1 MKNKTNILWGL
12 IFIILG
18 VILGS
23 NALGLTDINIFF
35 NGWWTLFIIVPSFIG
50 LINDHEKTG
59 NLIGLIIGVLL
70 LLSCQNLFSFKILFK
85 LIPPL
90 VLVIIGLSL
99 LFKDTFN
106 REISREIYKLNK
118 NVKNDEGYAATFS
131 NQDVDMS
138 NEEFKGTTLNAI
150 FGGVKLD
157 LTEAKIKND
166 VVINATSIFGGIKI
180 LAPNDVKVKVKSN
193 ALFGGVS
200 NERKN
205 TKDSKNVTIYVNA
218 TCLFG
223 GVEIK

>member
-35 NGWWTLFIIVPSFIG
+35 NGWWTLFIIVPSFMG

-70 LLSCQNLFSFKILFK
+70 LLSCQNLFSFKLLFK

>member
-35 NGWWTLFIIVPSFIG
+35 NGWWTLFIIVPSFMG

-70 LLSCQNLFSFKILFK
+70 LLSCQNLFSFKLLFK

-157 LTEAKIKND
+157 LTESKIKND